1 MESSFTIFTSST
13 IVDHIMLYYF
23 PQQGFAKWLGM
34 TCNCIWGTEI
44 AFEIKKQ
51 KYNTVHAQKY
61 FYVTC

>member
-23 PQQGFAKWLGM
+23 PQQDFAKWLGM
-34 TCNCIWGTEI
+34 ACNSIWGTEI

-51 KYNTVHAQKY
+51 KYNTVHAQKC